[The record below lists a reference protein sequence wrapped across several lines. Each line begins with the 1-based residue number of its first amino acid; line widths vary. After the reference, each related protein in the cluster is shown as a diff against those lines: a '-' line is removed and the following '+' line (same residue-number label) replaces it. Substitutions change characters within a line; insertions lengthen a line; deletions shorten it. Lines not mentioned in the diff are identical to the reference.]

1 MSTETN
7 RATVRRYL
15 EQVIGK
21 GRVDLIDE
29 FMVEDITLHGTGLP
43 TGIPAL
49 GQWVATMASAF
60 PDRQLTVD
68 DMVAEGDR
76 VVVRTTTTGTHQGQI
91 EGIPAT
97 GKAINQPAITIF
109 QLANGKIVQ
118 GWYVSDHL
126 SLMQQLGVIPAPQ
139 AAQVA

>member
-7 RATVRRYL
+7 KATVRRYL

-29 FMVEDITLHGTGLP
+29 FMVENIALHGTGLAP
-43 TGIPAL
+43 GLPAL
-49 GQWVATMASAF
+49 GQWVATLDSAF
-60 PDRQLTVD
+60 PDRQLSVD
-68 DMVAEGDR
+68 DVIAVGDR
-76 VVVRTTTTGTHQGQI
+76 VVVRTTMTGTHQGEL

-97 GKAINQPAITIF
+97 GKAISQPAITIF
-109 QLANGKIVQ
+109 QLANGKIVE

-126 SLMQQLGVIPAPQ
+126 SFMQQLGVVPAPQ
-139 AAQVA
+139 AA